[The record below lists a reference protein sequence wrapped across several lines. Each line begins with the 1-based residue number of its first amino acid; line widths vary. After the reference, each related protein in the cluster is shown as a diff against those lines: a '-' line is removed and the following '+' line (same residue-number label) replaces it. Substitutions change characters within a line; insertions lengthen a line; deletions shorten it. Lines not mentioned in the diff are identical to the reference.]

1 MKQQWITSNQ
11 AQSTEGVIMH
21 TAAAS
26 LSLCKPSLS
35 LSLFL
40 LPLSPALSLSQSALG
55 RMINLRLLIPWEC
68 GRDWKRERERGR
80 GGGSIQYSE
89 ERLAA
94 ALASGSLR
102 FRKKKKRSQWV
113 QSLESARSPPSTPP
127 FFFFSHL
134 PCSSLPFISPL
145 PFSSSFSF
153 SFPLLPPPPSLCPLP
168 PKLSVNIQ
176 QKKRPSVS
184 ATSRKEPRAER
195 KKCGRANCLGKKNKN
210 ICPS

>member
-1 MKQQWITSNQ
+1 MGGI
-11 AQSTEGVIMH
+11 
-21 TAAAS
+21 
-26 LSLCKPSLS
+26 
-35 LSLFL
+35 
-40 LPLSPALSLSQSALG
+40 
-55 RMINLRLLIPWEC
+55 
-68 GRDWKRERERGR
+68 ERERGR
-80 GGGSIQYSE
+80 EGGEEGASSILRSASLQLSPLVPFVSE
-89 ERLAA
+89 
-94 ALASGSLR
+94 
-102 FRKKKKRSQWV
+102 KKKKRSQWV

-184 ATSRKEPRAER
+184 ATSRKEPRGREKEAREGELLR
-195 KKCGRANCLGKKNKN
+195 KEKQKYLPLLKFINYLD
-210 ICPS
+210 P

>member
-1 MKQQWITSNQ
+1 MW
-11 AQSTEGVIMH
+11 EG
-21 TAAAS
+21 
-26 LSLCKPSLS
+26 LK
-35 LSLFL
+35 
-40 LPLSPALSLSQSALG
+40 
-55 RMINLRLLIPWEC
+55 
-68 GRDWKRERERGR
+68 EREGEREGR
-80 GGGSIQYSE
+80 REHPVFWGAPRCSS
-89 ERLAA
+89 RLWFP
-94 ALASGSLR
+94 S
-102 FRKKKKRSQWV
+102 FQKKKKRSQWV

-195 KKCGRANCLGKKNKN
+195 KKRGRANCLGKKNKN